1 MSQLED
7 VDKYEMEWKISPS
20 WTEIINNAYD
30 EKDEESNEDTPPK
43 KSKIYQNYN
52 ILQIKQINL
61 DLIKNSILDEL
72 LSLEPKISPKNEDI
86 DYNSLKLIEFK
97 KMQVNKLKEDII
109 YYCSSPQKLLNYK
122 KIESSEKE
130 FEF

>member
-20 WTEIINNAYD
+20 WSEIINNAYD
-30 EKDEESNEDTPPK
+30 EKDGENKENPPPK

-61 DLIKNSILDEL
+61 DLITNSIIEDL
-72 LSLEPKISPKNEDI
+72 LSLEPKI
-86 DYNSLKLIEFK
+86 
-97 KMQVNKLKEDII
+97 
-109 YYCSSPQKLLNYK
+109 
-122 KIESSEKE
+122 
-130 FEF
+130 